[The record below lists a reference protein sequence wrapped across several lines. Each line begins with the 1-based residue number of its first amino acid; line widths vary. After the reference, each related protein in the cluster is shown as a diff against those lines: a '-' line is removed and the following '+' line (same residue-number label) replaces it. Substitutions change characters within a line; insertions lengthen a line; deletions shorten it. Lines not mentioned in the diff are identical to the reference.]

1 MYLLQS
7 KALKQIG
14 IFNEALSFIPE
25 DGTTPPL
32 SASPEGLFADGEK
45 NLKRGDSFAGKNCEK
60 EKNSDID

>member
-1 MYLLQS
+1 VYLLQS

-32 SASPEGLFADGEK
+32 SASPEGLFADGE
-45 NLKRGDSFAGKNCEK
+45 
-60 EKNSDID
+60 